1 MLNYDAKLVEL
12 SPPHCSKNQNFCSC
26 TVKNKCVKQAVH
38 QHLQPIQLKSIF
50 NAKTLS

>member
-12 SPPHCSKNQNFCSC
+12 PFPHVSKNQNFCSC
-26 TVKNKCVKQAVH
+26 TVKCKCVKQVAH
-38 QHLQPIQLKSIF
+38 QHLQPIQMKSIF